1 MQSPLSA
8 WKLTFAERDIWRQLS
23 EKDKANDE
31 GRIRDAA
38 TSTKDA
44 ERALDDDERRMMMSA
59 ANLSPRA
66 ILKDEDDESRWKW

>member
-1 MQSPLSA
+1 MPLSA

-44 ERALDDDERRMMMSA
+44 EHAWDDYERRMMLLA